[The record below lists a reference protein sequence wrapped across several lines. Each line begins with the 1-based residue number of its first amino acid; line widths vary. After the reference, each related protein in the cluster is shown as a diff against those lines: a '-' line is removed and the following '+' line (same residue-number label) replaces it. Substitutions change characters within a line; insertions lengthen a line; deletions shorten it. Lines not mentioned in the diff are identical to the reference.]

1 MSPRARRLL
10 PQLAVI
16 VPTVA
21 ASIILAH
28 RGVPPLRRLITSV
41 ALGLILISIMT
52 MWRLTQGARSQR

>member
-1 MSPRARRLL
+1 MSPRARRLI
-10 PQLAVI
+10 PQLAVL

-28 RGVPPLRRLITSV
+28 RGVPPLRRLITS
-41 ALGLILISIMT
+41 LGLALILLSILT